1 MKQKAYH
8 RFDIDNKTWEKIS
21 PYLMGQRGQHSEI
34 AKDRKEFINAV
45 VWILRTGASWQGLSP
60 DYVKRRQYIKALLD
74 AKGKL

>member
-1 MKQKAYH
+1 
-8 RFDIDNKTWEKIS
+8 
-21 PYLMGQRGQHSEI
+21 MGQRGQHSEI
-34 AKDRKEFINAV
+34 AKDSKKFINAV